1 MTAVNYASYA
11 LIHGL
16 PPAAVKPAAVPAKSG
31 GGFSFGDLLDSLD
44 PFSSKPAASAPA
56 TAAAS
61 SGAPAASDDDGF
73 SFGDLLDVV
82 NPLQHLPIVSTL
94 YRAITGDTIK
104 TLPKIA
110 GDALYGGWM
119 GLASS
124 VADTAFEKITGKN
137 VGDTVL
143 GFAEDMLG
151 LDKPTLS
158 APANLAGPTPVDL
171 AALAPATPSVEAPT
185 TIAAAAPQDAIA
197 APGQDALMLAL
208 GRSGV
213 SQDVALRAAEAY
225 RRSLTAQA
233 LQGTLN

>member
-1 MTAVNYASYA
+1 MRLPSVSLKWRQASISSSRGHLRAAGTSAARSSWFAACRDTA
-11 LIHGL
+11 
-16 PPAAVKPAAVPAKSG
+16 
-31 GGFSFGDLLDSLD
+31 
-44 PFSSKPAASAPA
+44 
-56 TAAAS
+56 
-61 SGAPAASDDDGF
+61 
-73 SFGDLLDVV
+73 
-82 NPLQHLPIVSTL
+82 
-94 YRAITGDTIK
+94 R
-104 TLPKIA
+104 
-110 GDALYGGWM
+110 WM

>member
-1 MTAVNYASYA
+1 MGIDAT
-11 LIHGL
+11 L
-16 PPAAVKPAAVPAKSG
+16 PAATPPVSTPADPKSAQKSSDWD
-31 GGFSFGDLLDSLD
+31 FSFHNLLDII
-44 PFSSKPAASAPA
+44 
-56 TAAAS
+56 
-61 SGAPAASDDDGF
+61 
-73 SFGDLLDVV
+73 
-82 NPLQHLPIVSTL
+82 NPLEHLPIIGTI
-94 YRAITGDTIK
+94 YRAITGTHIGI
-104 TLPKIA
+104 PEKIA